1 MEKAVLAFTDG
12 YTLTLDTYDSADE
25 AKAAMEKQYESYH
38 CPDKDLYE
46 ESYINSTSAKVVIT
60 SEDIYMW
67 AIWAIRIVK

>member
-1 MEKAVLAFTDG
+1 MEKAVLTFTDG
-12 YTLTLDTYDSADE
+12 YTLRLNTYDSADE
-25 AKAAMEKQYESYH
+25 AKAAMERQYESYH

-67 AIWAIRIVK
+67 AIKIVK